1 MMKKI
6 VLLMAV
12 AAVLLLS
19 ACNSCNGEKPK
30 AMIVE
35 TEIDSLY
42 WINDSTIGDAQTFI
56 FEGISPMANNDL
68 ANVLL
73 TIETINLNSDGT
85 YTITTDYIDEGIATQ
100 NDNGDALIIMSSD
113 NDSTMTIIELVSAN
127 SYPTVSF
134 IMQEDSTLVKMCND
148 GKAASKDPAHKLN
161 VKK

>member
-1 MMKKI
+1 MKKI
-6 VLLMAV
+6 VLLMAAV
-12 AAVLLLS
+12 TVLLLS

-42 WINDSTIGDAQTFI
+42 WINDSTIGDAQTFV
-56 FEGISPMANNDL
+56 FEGVSPMADNNL
-68 ANVLL
+68 ADVIL
-73 TIETINLNSDGT
+73 TIETISLNSDGT

-100 NDNGDALIIMSSD
+100 NDNGDALIMMSSD

-134 IMQEDSTLVKMCND
+134 IMQEDSSLVKMGSD
-148 GKAASKDPAHKLN
+148 GNPASKNPAHKLN

>member
-1 MMKKI
+1 MKKI
-6 VLLMAV
+6 VLLMVAV
-12 AAVLLLS
+12 SVLLLS

-42 WINDSTIGDAQTFI
+42 WVNDSTIADAQTFI
-56 FEGISPMANNDL
+56 FEGVSPMSNNNL
-68 ANVLL
+68 ADVIL
-73 TIETINLNSDGT
+73 TIETINLNNDGT

-113 NDSTMTIIELVSAN
+113 NDSTMTVIELVSSN

-134 IMQEDSTLVKMCND
+134 IMQEDSSLVKMGSD
-148 GKAASKDPAHKLN
+148 GKPVTSNPAHKLN